1 MTNKKEI
8 TEVYHVCKERLRQYC
23 IDNNYFD
30 LGTNRDYEAFFF
42 NLASTKK
49 VTLETIYKLAKMIIK
64 FSSSCQDEGYS
75 EEYIMFKLVYDN
87 VVYPIFV
94 IN

>member
-8 TEVYHVCKERLRQYC
+8 TEVYHVYIERLRQYC

-30 LGTNRDYEAFFF
+30 LGTNRDYELFF

-49 VTLETIYKLAKMIIK
+49 VTLETIYKLAEMIIK
-64 FSSSCQDEGYS
+64 FSSSCQDEEYT

-87 VVYPIFV
+87 IVYPIFV

>member
-8 TEVYHVCKERLRQYC
+8 TAVYHVCKERLRQYC

-30 LGTNRDYEAFFF
+30 LGTNRDYEAFF
-42 NLASTKK
+42 NLAPTKK

-64 FSSSCQDEGYS
+64 FSSSCQDEEYS

>member
-8 TEVYHVCKERLRQYC
+8 TEVYHVCKERLRKYC

-30 LGTNRDYEAFFF
+30 LGTNRDYEAFF

-49 VTLETIYKLAKMIIK
+49 VTLKTIYKLAKMIIK

-87 VVYPIFV
+87 IIYPIFV
-94 IN
+94 IS